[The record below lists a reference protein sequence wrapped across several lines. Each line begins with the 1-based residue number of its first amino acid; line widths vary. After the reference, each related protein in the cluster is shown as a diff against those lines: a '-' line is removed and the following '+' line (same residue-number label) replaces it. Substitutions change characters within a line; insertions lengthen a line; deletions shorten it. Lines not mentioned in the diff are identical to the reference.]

1 MTSILF
7 VCTGN
12 TCRSPLAEG
21 LMKKLLAEK
30 GVEGVEVSSAGT
42 AAFDGDSVSYYAAKV
57 LLSRGIDISM
67 HRSRVMTRE
76 MISQSDYIITMTEAQ
91 KSAVAAYCNKNN
103 LYCIKDFAGYDIS
116 DPFGSDEESY
126 ERCAEQIEKAL
137 EIFYDE
143 IFSKRREKM
152 KIPVASDHAAYA
164 AKKELIAYLQEKG
177 CEVVDMGCFSEESVN
192 YPEFGAR
199 LAKAVSEGEYE
210 KGILLCGTGIGMSIV
225 ANKYPRVRA
234 ALCHD
239 EFTATASREHND
251 ANVLV
256 MGARVLDTDT
266 ILHLTDIWLNT
277 AFTGGRHAARLA
289 LIADIEKENF
299 K

>member
-1 MTSILF
+1 
-7 VCTGN
+7 
-12 TCRSPLAEG
+12 
-21 LMKKLLAEK
+21 
-30 GVEGVEVSSAGT
+30 
-42 AAFDGDSVSYYAAKV
+42 
-57 LLSRGIDISM
+57 
-67 HRSRVMTRE
+67 MTRE

-126 ERCAEQIEKAL
+126 EKCAEQIEKAL

-225 ANKYPRVRA
+225 ANKYPRIRA
-234 ALCHD
+234 ALCQD

-266 ILHLTDIWLNT
+266 ILRLTNIWLNT